1 MTSPSPRVK
10 STRPTRRAAG
20 IIAGVVVLALAVT
33 GCATFFT
40 KVPVNPAAG
49 STSTPT
55 GESVDAALQPF
66 YSQVIEWS
74 DCGGGMQCA
83 TVTAPLDWADPAAG
97 NLDLAIVRQPA
108 TSGDRLGSLLVNPGG
123 PGASGYDFVKDSVG
137 FATSK
142 ELQAQYDIVGF
153 DPRGVGHSSKVTC
166 LDSAGMDSYIYD
178 ILPGGRGS
186 AQWLTEYTASSKAFA
201 DACAAKTGD
210 LLKRVDTASAARDM
224 DLLRAVLG
232 DTKLNYLG
240 YSYGTFLGSTYA
252 DLYPTRIGRM
262 VLDGALDPTSS
273 GFDVSLGQAV
283 GFENAMRAY
292 MADCLTQS
300 KCPFTG
306 SVDDG
311 MNRISQLLSE
321 VDSKPIA
328 TTDGRQLGSS
338 SLITAIVYPLYDAT
352 AWSYL
357 SDMFADVMAGKSEKA
372 MQFADAYNGRQS
384 DGTYKDN
391 STEAFTAINCL
402 DYPVTTDAATVA
414 TQNARLVAE
423 APVIGPYWT
432 FGDIGCQV
440 WPDKSTR
447 TPHAVAADGAP
458 PIIVVG
464 TTGDPATPYKWAEAL
479 AGQLSTGQL
488 VTYVGQGHTA
498 YGSSS
503 CVKRVVDTYL
513 LTGEAPTSDPRCTE

>member
-1 MTSPSPRVK
+1 MRLRRRV
-10 STRPTRRAAG
+10 RGLVAG
-20 IIAGVVVLALAVT
+20 AIVLALAVS

-40 KVPVNPAAG
+40 SQQASTTAS

-55 GESVDAALQPF
+55 GENVDAALEPF

-74 DCGGGMQCA
+74 DCSSGMQCA
-83 TVTAPLDWADPAAG
+83 TVMAPLDWANPGAG
-97 NLDLAIVRQPA
+97 KVDLAIVRQPA
-108 TSGDRLGSLLVNPGG
+108 TGGDRLGSLLVNPGG
-123 PGASGYDFVKDSVG
+123 PGASGYDFVKNSVN

-153 DPRGVGHSSKVTC
+153 DPRGVGQSSKVTC

-178 ILPGGRGS
+178 ILPGTRGS
-186 AQWLTEYTASSKAFA
+186 AQWLSEYTASSKAFA
-201 DACAAKTGD
+201 DACAAKSGD
-210 LLKRVDTASAARDM
+210 LLKHVDTVSSARDM

-252 DLYPTRIGRM
+252 DLYPTHIGRM

-273 GFDVSLGQAV
+273 SFDVSLGQAV

-292 MADCLTQS
+292 MADCLKQS

-306 SVDDG
+306 TVDAG
-311 MNRISQLLSE
+311 MAQISQLLAQ
-321 VDSKPIA
+321 VDATPIA
-328 TTDGRQLGSS
+328 SADGRQLGSS
-338 SLITAIVYPLYDAT
+338 TMITAIVYPLYDAT
-352 AWSYL
+352 AWTYL
-357 SDMFADVMAGKSEKA
+357 SNMFAEVMAGKSDLA
-372 MQFADAYNGRQS
+372 MQFADAYNGRGA

-391 STEAFTAINCL
+391 STEAFMSINCL
-402 DYPVTTDAATVA
+402 DYPVVTDAATIA
-414 TQNARLVAE
+414 AQNARLVVE

-432 FGDIGCQV
+432 YGDIGCEV
-440 WPDKSTR
+440 WPDQSMR
-447 TPHAVAADGAP
+447 TPHAVTAEGAP

-464 TTGDPATPYKWAEAL
+464 TTGDPATPYKWAQAL
-479 AGQLSTGQL
+479 AGQLTTGKL
-488 VTYVGQGHTA
+488 VTYVGEGHTA

-503 CVKRVVDTYL
+503 CVKGVVDTYL
-513 LTGEAPTSDPRCTE
+513 LAGASPSSDPRCTE